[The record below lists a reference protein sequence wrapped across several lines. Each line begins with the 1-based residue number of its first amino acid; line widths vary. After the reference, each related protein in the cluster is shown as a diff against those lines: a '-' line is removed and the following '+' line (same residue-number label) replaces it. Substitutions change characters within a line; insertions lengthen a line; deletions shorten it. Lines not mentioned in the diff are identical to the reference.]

1 MNNFFDNEDDITKWL
16 HNLFIFEF
24 TIRKDLTVDVPNHV
38 YLSSQLDTLE
48 YFPVQF
54 GIINGSFYCKNLNLS
69 SLKGAP
75 YEVEGDFD
83 CSSNK
88 LISLEYAPS
97 VIHGDFNCGYN
108 LLTSLKGCPKNIG
121 ADFSCHFNQLT
132 TLEHGPQ
139 EVIGNFLCGDNL
151 LKNLKGCPEKIYG
164 HLSCPNNKIMTFDG
178 FPIKVCDTLNI
189 RGNPILEK
197 ELLLFTTEV
206 FGDIYH
212 SFGETKEDF
221 LNIIEMLKVQND
233 QKELNNLLKHHNNQQ
248 NIMKRR
254 I

>member
-54 GIINGSFYCKNLNLS
+54 GVINGSFHCNNLNLS

-97 VIHGDFNCGYN
+97 IVHKDFNCSYN
-108 LLTSLKGCPKNIG
+108 LLKSLKGCPKNIG
-121 ADFSCHFNQLT
+121 EHFCCHFNQLT
-132 TLEHGPQ
+132 TLEYGPQ
-139 EVIGNFLCGDNL
+139 EVTGNFLCGDNL
-151 LKNLKGCPEKIYG
+151 LKNVKGCPEKIYG
-164 HLSCPNNKIMTFDG
+164 HFICPNNKITTFDG
-178 FPIKVCDTLNI
+178 FPIKVCDMLNI
-189 RGNPILEK
+189 RGNPIPEQ
-197 ELLLFTTEV
+197 ELLSFTTEV
-206 FGDIYH
+206 LGDIYH
-212 SFGETKEDF
+212 NFGETKEDF
-221 LNIIEMLKVQND
+221 LKTIEILKVQND
-233 QKELNNLLKHHNNQQ
+233 LKELNVLFKQNNQT
-248 NIMKRR
+248 NTIKRR

>member
-54 GIINGSFYCKNLNLS
+54 GVINGSFHCNNLNLS

-97 VIHGDFNCGYN
+97 IVHKDFNCSYN
-108 LLTSLKGCPKNIG
+108 LLKSLKGCPKNIG
-121 ADFSCHFNQLT
+121 EHFSCHFNQLT
-132 TLEHGPQ
+132 TLEYGPQ
-139 EVIGNFLCGDNL
+139 EVTGNFLCGDNL
-151 LKNLKGCPEKIYG
+151 LKNVKGCPEKIYG
-164 HLSCPNNKIMTFDG
+164 HFICPNNKITTFDG
-178 FPIKVCDTLNI
+178 FPIKVCDMLNI
-189 RGNPILEK
+189 RGNPIPEQ
-197 ELLLFTTEV
+197 ELLSFTTEV

-212 SFGETKEDF
+212 NFGETKEDF
-221 LNIIEMLKVQND
+221 LKTIEILKVQND
-233 QKELNNLLKHHNNQQ
+233 LKELNVLFKQNNQT
-248 NIMKRR
+248 NTIKRR